1 MRQQFAAC
9 MREMNVFAL
18 AVKQPAAEIG
28 LQGLDGVADGALR
41 QVQFAAGL
49 GEAAAACQADEGA
62 ELSGVDGLVH
72 ECYSYIH

>member
-1 MRQQFAAC
+1 MWQQFTPC
-9 MREMNVFAL
+9 MGEVYMFAL

-28 LQGLDGVADGALR
+28 FQGLDGMTDGALR
-41 QVQFAAGL
+41 QMQFASGL
-49 GEAAAACQADEGA
+49 SEAAAARQADEGA